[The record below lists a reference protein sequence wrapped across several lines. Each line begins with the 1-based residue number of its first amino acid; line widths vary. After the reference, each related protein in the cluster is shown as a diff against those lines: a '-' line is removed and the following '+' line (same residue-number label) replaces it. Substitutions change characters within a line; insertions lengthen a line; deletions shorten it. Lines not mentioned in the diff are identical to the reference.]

1 MGDAF
6 SLILILIIGL
16 AVGGLVGWLLASSR
30 LRGSY
35 EARVTEAQAR
45 AAAAEASVGE
55 LRQQVAKKDEELASL
70 RSRLAE
76 EEKARTT
83 AETVLQAE
91 REKLAEEKRLLE
103 DAREK
108 LSDVFKALAADVL
121 KGESQSFIAL
131 ARQAFDKLRAEAEG
145 DLGKRQEAIQG
156 LVEPLRQVL
165 SNLENEVRAM
175 EEKRQKAYGGLEEQL
190 RTLASSSQELQ
201 RQAGNLATAL
211 KGVPQVRGKWGELVL
226 RRAVEL
232 AGMTEHVDFVEQE
245 STASEEGRLRPDM
258 IIRLPA
264 GRTVVVDAKVSLLAF
279 WQAIEAE
286 TEGQRKEALRRHAQS
301 VREHM
306 KKLSSKRYWEQ
317 FQPAPDLV
325 VFFLPGEPF
334 FSAALQEDPTLIEEG
349 TEEGVILASPTTL
362 IALLRA
368 IAYGWR
374 QERIAESAE
383 QISELGK
390 QLYDRLRTLGEHFG
404 SIRSSLEK
412 AIEAYNSAVRSME
425 ARVMPAARK
434 FRELGTTSGEEIP
447 QLEPVDQIPRTLSLP
462 EGNEAE

>member
-1 MGDAF
+1 MGEPF
-6 SLILILIIGL
+6 SLILLLMLGL

-30 LRGSY
+30 ARGSY
-35 EARVTEAQAR
+35 EARVTEAQVR

-76 EEKARTT
+76 EEKARTA
-83 AETVLQAE
+83 AETALQAE
-91 REKLAEEKRLLE
+91 REKLAEEKTLLE

-121 KGESQSFIAL
+121 KGESQSFISL
-131 ARQAFDKLRAEAEG
+131 ARPAFDKLRAEAEG
-145 DLGKRQEAIQG
+145 DLGKRQEAIRG

-232 AGMTEHVDFVEQE
+232 AGLTEHVDFVEQE

-258 IIRLPA
+258 IIHLPA

-279 WQAIEAE
+279 WQGIEAE
-286 TEGQRKEALRRHAQS
+286 SEGQRKEALRRHAQS

-306 KKLSSKRYWEQ
+306 KDRKSTRLNSSHPSRYRM
-317 FQPAPDLV
+317 PS
-325 VFFLPGEPF
+325 
-334 FSAALQEDPTLIEEG
+334 SA
-349 TEEGVILASPTTL
+349 
-362 IALLRA
+362 
-368 IAYGWR
+368 
-374 QERIAESAE
+374 
-383 QISELGK
+383 
-390 QLYDRLRTLGEHFG
+390 
-404 SIRSSLEK
+404 
-412 AIEAYNSAVRSME
+412 
-425 ARVMPAARK
+425 
-434 FRELGTTSGEEIP
+434 
-447 QLEPVDQIPRTLSLP
+447 
-462 EGNEAE
+462 